1 MKVFGISKARVAAIA
16 LFDFGF
22 VTSITKCLY
31 GVKISQVGHLNYFLG
46 QFLISDWTV
55 QAYDKTNILVSNK
68 ASGED
73 YRVKKQQRIWMND
86 SLHIADDGPNRNA
99 QEHGAF
105 LVGGGVLAVQEQ
117 DRLQLFQS

>member
-1 MKVFGISKARVAAIA
+1 MKIFGIFKARAAVIV

-22 VTSITKCLY
+22 VTSITKYLY
-31 GVKISQVGHLNYFLG
+31 DVKISQIGHLNYFFD
-46 QFLISDWTV
+46 QFLISDWTF
-55 QAYDKTNILVSNK
+55 QAYDKTNILISNK

-73 YRVKKQQRIWMND
+73 YRVKKQQRTWIND
-86 SLHIADDGPNRNA
+86 LLRIADDGPNRNA
-99 QEHGAF
+99 QEHSAF